1 VPVVLVF
8 TKFDE
13 LVSEVLFDTPGGD
26 SQHHERAKNKAQGM
40 CEESR
45 RRLLLKNVK
54 NVPAEIVSSTYS
66 TVSVARKGCL
76 IPLVICREL
85 GIR

>member
-1 VPVVLVF
+1 MPVVLVF

-40 CEESR
+40 CEKSR
-45 RRLLLKNVK
+45 GRLLKNVK
-54 NVPAEIVSSTYS
+54 NVPAEIVSSTSS

-76 IPLVICREL
+76 IPLVIFREL